1 MIRRESRPPSRTPIF
16 SESQPTVSA
25 ELIPIAILLGLAGAV
40 VLVMAITRL
49 KHGALFVG
57 AMLGAASLA
66 GGYHPVFQPVRT
78 WLAPVQEQRSVI
90 FVGLGAVIFVL
101 ALVHVGKL
109 RLNRISIPMLLLLA
123 SASYAGMVRIMS
135 GKAEDGLISIVFA
148 FATIMPLAIFMP
160 SLVSEEGG
168 YFRLMRIVGLTAAAW
183 TFGVAVQFVINRNAL
198 SRGGFGSLRFQG
210 LLANPQHAAAY
221 LAPTFV
227 TLLAL
232 YLHDPLKR
240 LKLFWMCCLGAA
252 GVMVLWTGSR
262 SAAAMS
268 VMGAAF
274 VLYSRLGR
282 SVLLAPLGLGVVF
295 VAFQL
300 LSALGVEILVDRLV
314 STEDTRSAAWAGM
327 WQQFLENPIFGTGGT
342 EETMFSENSYLLGL
356 ASYGIFMGLLLVGVV
371 IVSGFQCFRLFLARS
386 KFDPRGKAVVD
397 LTLAVHTMYFA
408 GAMTEGYMVS
418 RVSSMLMYFAIF
430 SAFAQCLIDE
440 ARIARDAEHDDPE
453 WHEESAD
460 DNAALEAHEYSDY
473 GESPQHDTR
482 AAG

>member
-1 MIRRESRPPSRTPIF
+1 M
-16 SESQPTVSA
+16 SA
-25 ELIPIAILLGLAGAV
+25 ELIPIVILLGLVGAV
-40 VLVMAITRL
+40 LLVMAITRL
-49 KHGALFVG
+49 KHGVLFVG
-57 AMLGAASLA
+57 AMLGASSLA

-78 WLAPVQEQRSVI
+78 WLAPLQEQRSAI
-90 FVGLGAVIFVL
+90 FVGVGAIIFAL
-101 ALVHVGKL
+101 ALIHVGKL
-109 RLNRISIPMLLLLA
+109 RLNRISMPMLLLLA
-123 SASYAGMVRIMS
+123 SAAYAGIVRVIS
-135 GKAEDGLISIVFA
+135 GKAEDGLVSIVFA
-148 FATIMPLAIFMP
+148 FATILPLAIFLP

-168 YFRLMRIVGLTAAAW
+168 YFRILRIVGLTAAAW
-183 TFGVAVQFVINRNAL
+183 TFAVAVQFVINRNAL

-210 LLANPQHAAAY
+210 LLGNPQHAAAY

-282 SVLLAPLGLGVVF
+282 SVLLAPIGLGVVF
-295 VAFQL
+295 VVFQF

-314 STEDTRSAAWAGM
+314 STEDTRSAAWAAM

-342 EETMFSENSYLLGL
+342 EETLFSENSYLLGL
-356 ASYGIFMGLLLVGVV
+356 ASYGIFMGLLLGALV
-371 IVSGFQCFRLFLARS
+371 IVSGFQCLRLFLARS
-386 KFDPRGKAVVD
+386 RFDPRGKSVID
-397 LTLAVHTMYFA
+397 LTLAVHAMYFA

-440 ARIARDAEHDDPE
+440 ARLAREAAHDEPE
-453 WHEESAD
+453 WLEDQGGQAAANES
-460 DNAALEAHEYSDY
+460 HEYSDY
-473 GESPQHDTR
+473 GESPPHGSR